1 MDIHCTKMS
10 QTAGAGRHQ
19 RRSSQS
25 VFDFPDDVLQPPPMP
40 ADNAFSDKEFGH
52 SDSPKKISEHCK
64 RSTTDASTH
73 LKEKSAAPSLPPTS
87 QKK

>member
-10 QTAGAGRHQ
+10 QTAAGAGRHQ

-40 ADNAFSDKEFGH
+40 ADSDKEFGH

-73 LKEKSAAPSLPPTS
+73 LKEKSVAPLLPPTS